1 MRGTCGSRV
10 TTRGFWRRAK
20 ADSPLAGAG
29 IAACLAGKQGICPGE
44 RRVKLTIRLANDKVA
59 ELGTPQESNMDWP
72 SARHCLD
79 SLTCCETTHNAGMNP
94 AQSKIIELL
103 REVHLLAMK
112 EIERLNLRIVE
123 LESER
128 RHSVP
133 QSITVNPPAH
143 ISPFGPPSTAS
154 QPEMLNDLQVAKYLR
169 MSVASVRRW
178 RVLRQGPK
186 FFKIGSAVRYRKAD
200 LDAWLDSLPE

>member
-1 MRGTCGSRV
+1 
-10 TTRGFWRRAK
+10 
-20 ADSPLAGAG
+20 
-29 IAACLAGKQGICPGE
+29 
-44 RRVKLTIRLANDKVA
+44 
-59 ELGTPQESNMDWP
+59 
-72 SARHCLD
+72 
-79 SLTCCETTHNAGMNP
+79 MNP
-94 AQSKIIELL
+94 TQSKIIELL
-103 REVHLLAMK
+103 REVHLLAVK
-112 EIERLNLRIVE
+112 EIERLNMRIVE

-128 RHSVP
+128 RHPVP
-133 QSITVNPPAH
+133 QSTTVNPPADETLS
-143 ISPFGPPSTAS
+143 IKLPSTAN